1 MNTNDANNPMNT
13 GTGAGAN
20 YGTSNT
26 GTGLGNSGITSNES
40 TSYSAGTGYSSATGG
55 TTSSDATELDSTNR
69 KPMSTTS
76 PTAPLNSTDPNARP
90 GDDYSATQK
99 GAHIAGSAGATVGR
113 GIDAIQN
120 TTDRA
125 AHAVKDAF
133 TGENDSY
140 DGDHSKRNDYSSDA
154 NYNKR
159 NDYSSDYSQDNNYN
173 KRSEFSQNDYNQHN
187 KVANS
192 LGTDSSRPG
201 DDYSATAKGA
211 AVAGTAGAVV
221 GRGIDAVQNTT
232 DRAAHAVK
240 DAFTGEKDS
249 YDYDYKEGSTTSGI
263 FRDRSSAEKAYNS
276 LHERGYSKDDVHL
289 MMSDETRKS
298 QFNDEYDA
306 ERTELGDKAM
316 EGAGVGSA
324 IGGTAGAIIGAIAAI
339 GTSVAL
345 PGLGLIIAG
354 PLAAAL
360 AGAGAG
366 GLTGGLVGALVGSGI
381 PEEHAAEYEQGIK
394 NGGIVMGVKP
404 RNAEDAKY
412 FEEQFKNS
420 NADKVYRY

>member
-1 MNTNDANNPMNT
+1 MSTNDANNPMNT
-13 GTGAGAN
+13 GTGAGSN

-26 GTGLGNSGITSNES
+26 GTGLGNSGNLS
-40 TSYSAGTGYSSATGG
+40 TDRTTYGAGTDY
-55 TTSSDATELDSTNR
+55 DATQSG
-69 KPMSTTS
+69 
-76 PTAPLNSTDPNARP
+76 AAAAA
-90 GDDYSATQK
+90 DD
-99 GAHIAGSAGATVGR
+99 V
-113 GIDAIQN
+113 N
-120 TTDRA
+120 TTPVNTTGSDSD
-125 AHAVKDAF
+125 HA
-133 TGENDSY
+133 
-140 DGDHSKRNDYSSDA
+140 
-154 NYNKR
+154 
-159 NDYSSDYSQDNNYN
+159 
-173 KRSEFSQNDYNQHN
+173 
-187 KVANS
+187 
-192 LGTDSSRPG
+192 SRPG

-240 DAFTGEKDS
+240 DAVTGENDS
-249 YDYDYKEGSTTSGI
+249 YDKDYREGSTTSGI
-263 FRDRSSAEKAYNS
+263 FRDRSSAEKAYQS
-276 LHERGYSKDDVHL
+276 LHDRGYHKDDVHL
-289 MMSDETRKS
+289 MMSDDTRDRHFGDS
-298 QFNDEYDA
+298 A
-306 ERTELGDKAM
+306 EHTELGDKAM

-381 PEEHAAEYEQGIK
+381 PEEHAAEYEEGIK

-412 FEEQFKNS
+412 FEEQFKS
-420 NADKVYRY
+420 NDADKVYRY

>member
-1 MNTNDANNPMNT
+1 MNSNDANNPMTT

-40 TSYSAGTGYSSATGG
+40 TTYNAGTGYSSATGG
-55 TTSSDATELDSTNR
+55 STSSDADELNSTNTH
-69 KPMSTTS
+69 PLSTTS
-76 PTAPLNSTDPNARP
+76 PTMPTNTNDPNAHP
-90 GDDYSATQK
+90 GDDYSATEK
-99 GAHIAGSAGATVGR
+99 GAAVAGTTGAVVGR
-113 GIDAIQN
+113 GVDAVQN
-120 TTDRA
+120 TADRA

-133 TGENDSY
+133 TGDNDSY
-140 DGDHSKRNDYSSDA
+140 DREY
-154 NYNKR
+154 R
-159 NDYSSDYSQDNNYN
+159 
-173 KRSEFSQNDYNQHN
+173 
-187 KVANS
+187 
-192 LGTDSSRPG
+192 
-201 DDYSATAKGA
+201 
-211 AVAGTAGAVV
+211 
-221 GRGIDAVQNTT
+221 
-232 DRAAHAVK
+232 
-240 DAFTGEKDS
+240 
-249 YDYDYKEGSTTSGI
+249 EGSSTSGI
-263 FRDRSSAEKAYNS
+263 FRDRTSAEKAYNS
-276 LHERGYSKDDVHL
+276 LHERGYGKDDVNL
-289 MMSDETRKS
+289 LMSDDTRKTHFGDHS
-298 QFNDEYDA
+298 A
-306 ERTELGDKAM
+306 HTELGDKAM

-381 PEEHAAEYEQGIK
+381 PEEHAAEYEEGIK

-412 FEEQFKNS
+412 FEEQFKSN

>member
-1 MNTNDANNPMNT
+1 MNTNDANNPMNS

-40 TSYSAGTGYSSATGG
+40 TSYNAGTDYSSATGG
-55 TTSSDATELDSTNR
+55 STSSDATTLDSTSTS
-69 KPMSTTS
+69 PMSTTS
-76 PTAPLNSTDPNARP
+76 PTTPTNSTDPNA
-90 GDDYSATQK
+90 
-99 GAHIAGSAGATVGR
+99 
-113 GIDAIQN
+113 
-120 TTDRA
+120 
-125 AHAVKDAF
+125 
-133 TGENDSY
+133 
-140 DGDHSKRNDYSSDA
+140 
-154 NYNKR
+154 
-159 NDYSSDYSQDNNYN
+159 
-173 KRSEFSQNDYNQHN
+173 
-187 KVANS
+187 
-192 LGTDSSRPG
+192 RPG

-211 AVAGTAGAVV
+211 AVAGTAGAAV
-221 GRGIDAVQNTT
+221 GRAVDAVQNTT
-232 DRAAHAVK
+232 SRAGHAVE
-240 DAFTGEKDS
+240 DAATGTNDS
-249 YDYDYKEGSTTSGI
+249 YDGDYTHTSGI
-263 FRDRSSAEKAYNS
+263 FRDRSSAEKAYQS
-276 LHERGYSKDDVHL
+276 LHERGYGKDDVNL
-289 MMSDETRKS
+289 MMSDDTRKTHFGDDS
-298 QFNDEYDA
+298 A
-306 ERTELGDKAM
+306 HTELGDKAM

-412 FEEQFKNS
+412 FEEQFKNN